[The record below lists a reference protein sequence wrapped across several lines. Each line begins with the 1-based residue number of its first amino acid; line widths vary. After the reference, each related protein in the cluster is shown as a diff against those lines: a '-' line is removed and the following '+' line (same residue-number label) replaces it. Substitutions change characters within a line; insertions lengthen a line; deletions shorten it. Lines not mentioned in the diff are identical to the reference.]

1 MKGDISM
8 FRLRF
13 IAIIA
18 AFSAGMSAF
27 CGCTGIQVPA
37 GLSAAAST
45 NATVSETTTAAST
58 SSVSRETKQTEET
71 TAGAAEVKIGADT
84 IKTKRAALKGGEYD
98 YACGITYLGES
109 ENQAAMEVVLTE
121 LGVSEDLLKDQ
132 TRFIDCG
139 GSDLWLICISDDI
152 DTLKVTMGEDENGKE
167 LYMAAKGSIPEY
179 IFIRCF
185 SSGEMASCTVFMEG
199 EKTGETTYFPIMI
212 GDQIV
217 VPNGGTVINQS
228 EGYETYIDV
237 PNEAAADS
245 EETEEEEP

>member
-1 MKGDISM
+1 M
-8 FRLRF
+8 FKLRL
-13 IAIIA
+13 IALIA

-45 NATVSETTTAAST
+45 NASVSETTTTAAT
-58 SSVSRETKQTEET
+58 SAAKSEAKQTEET
-71 TAGAAEVKIGADT
+71 TAGAAAVKIGADT
-84 IKTKRAALKGGEYD
+84 VKTKRAALKGGEYD

-109 ENQAAMEVVLTE
+109 ENQAAMEVVLAE
-121 LGVSEDLLKDQ
+121 LGVSEELLKDSP
-132 TRFIDCG
+132 RFIDCG

-152 DTLKVTMGEDENGKE
+152 DNLKVTMGEDENGKE
-167 LYMAAKGSIPEY
+167 LYKASKGSIPEY

-237 PNEAAADS
+237 PNEAADS